1 MIDLHLHTTAS
12 DGRLTPAELVARVAA
27 AGLTV
32 IAVTDHDTIGA
43 VDETTALAAGH
54 AIRVIPGVELTAVDE
69 GRDVHLLAYFVP
81 HHDPGF
87 EAFLTRQRERRVERV
102 QAIGERLARAGVP
115 LDVEALLNEA
125 RERPGTSV
133 GRPWIARALV
143 RSGHASSVADA
154 FERLLSTGQPGFV
167 PRQGPSPPEV
177 VARVHALGG
186 IVSFA
191 HPAVTRRDDLIE
203 PLVSEGLDAIEVYHS
218 DHSPD
223 VRARY
228 RALADALGVAVSGGS
243 DFHGTGET
251 RAVLG
256 RVWLPAA
263 DFARLEARRQR
274 PVSDRA

>member
-1 MIDLHLHTTAS
+1 MIDLHMHTTAS

-32 IAVTDHDTIGA
+32 IAVTDHDTVGA
-43 VDETTALAAGH
+43 VDEATALAAAHG
-54 AIRVIPGVELTAVDE
+54 IRVIPGVELTAVDE
-69 GRDVHLLAYFVP
+69 GRDVHMLAYFIN
-81 HHDPGF
+81 HHDAAF
-87 EAFLTRQRERRVERV
+87 EAFLARQRERRVERV

-115 LDVEALLNEA
+115 LDVDALLREA

-167 PRQGPSPPEV
+167 PRQGPSPFEV
-177 VARVHALGG
+177 LAVVHGIGG
-186 IVSFA
+186 VVSFA

-218 DHSPD
+218 DQGPD

-228 RALADALGVAVSGGS
+228 RALADGLGVAVSGGS

-251 RAVLG
+251 RAFLG

-263 DFARLEARRQR
+263 DFARLEARRPAPATR
-274 PVSDRA
+274 SE

>member
-1 MIDLHLHTTAS
+1 MHTTAS
-12 DGRLTPAELVARVAA
+12 DGRLTPAELVARVAG

-32 IAVTDHDTIGA
+32 IAVTDHDTVGA
-43 VDETTALAAGH
+43 VDETTALAAAHG
-54 AIRVIPGVELTAVDE
+54 IRVIPGVELTAVDE
-69 GRDVHLLAYFVP
+69 GRDVHMLAYFIP
-81 HHDPGF
+81 HQDPGF
-87 EAFLTRQRERRVERV
+87 EAFLARQRERRVERV

-115 LDVEALLNEA
+115 LDVEALLHEA

-167 PRQGPSPPEV
+167 PRQGPSPFEV
-177 VARVHALGG
+177 VALVHAIGG

-218 DHSPD
+218 DQGPD

-228 RALADALGVAVSGGS
+228 RALADGLGVAVSGGS

-251 RAVLG
+251 RASLG

-263 DFARLEARRQR
+263 DFARLEARRPIPIPPAR
-274 PVSDRA
+274 

>member
-1 MIDLHLHTTAS
+1 MHTTAS

-32 IAVTDHDTIGA
+32 IAVTDHDTVGA
-43 VDETTALAAGH
+43 VDEVTALAASHGV
-54 AIRVIPGVELTAVDE
+54 RVVPGVELTAVDG
-69 GRDVHLLAYFVP
+69 GRDVHMLAYFID
-81 HHDPGF
+81 HRDAGF
-87 EAFLTRQRERRVERV
+87 EAFLGRQRERRVERV

-115 LDVEALLNEA
+115 LDVDALLHEA

-154 FERLLSTGQPGFV
+154 FERLLATGQPGFV
-167 PRQGPSPPEV
+167 PRQGPSPFEV
-177 VARVHALGG
+177 VALVHGIGG
-186 IVSFA
+186 VVSFA
-191 HPAVTRRDDLIE
+191 HPAVTKREDLIE

-218 DHSPD
+218 DQGPD
-223 VRARY
+223 TRARY
-228 RALADALGVAVSGGS
+228 RTLADDLGVAVSGGS

-251 RAVLG
+251 RATLG

-263 DFARLEARRQR
+263 DFARLEARRGFR
-274 PVSDRA
+274 TGPDA